1 MLRYLLTTKER
12 RMSIDLRVMATAL
25 SALFCT
31 TAQAVAPDAIDLPT
45 AQAQAQLLD
54 MLEKESLYRDRVDW
68 RAIRTRLK
76 AAQNE
81 PAEARAVLRQ
91 AIGRSSGGHG
101 AWISAKQLQAKA
113 ERLARANGTATVAQ
127 KATTAPAEAL
137 DPRIGRVEIEGY
149 SVMQGLTAHQ
159 QMKERAKRWQAIID
173 DQDNGS
179 RCGWIVDLRGN
190 TGGNMWPMLLGV
202 APLLRVTPSADENVG
217 SFAAAEGPS
226 LWQLTSSSVRLGDRV
241 RIDLGGPGY
250 LLKHPG
256 APVAVL
262 TGPRTASSGEAT
274 VLSFRGRPQ
283 TRSFGQP
290 TSGLSTANVM
300 RPLADGSALLLTT
313 SVMRDRTGR
322 GDGLKISPDQRTD
335 GDAATLA
342 AAQAWLLARPACAGH

>member
-1 MLRYLLTTKER
+1 
-12 RMSIDLRVMATAL
+12 MSIDRRVMATAL
-25 SALFCT
+25 GALFCT

-76 AAQNE
+76 AAQND
-81 PAEARAVLRQ
+81 PAEVRAVLRQ

-101 AWISAKQLQAKA
+101 TWISAKQLQAKA
-113 ERLARANGTATVAQ
+113 ERLGRANGAATAAP
-127 KATTAPAEAL
+127 KATTALAGAP
-137 DPRIGRVEIEGY
+137 DPRIGWVEIEGY
-149 SVMQGLTAHQ
+149 GVMQGPTAHQ

-179 RCGWIVDLRGN
+179 RCGWIVDLRDN
-190 TGGNMWPMLLGV
+190 TGGNMRPMLLGV

-217 SFAAAEGPS
+217 SFAAADGPS

-241 RIDLGGPGY
+241 RIDLGGPCY

-313 SVMRDRTGR
+313 SVMRDRDDR
-322 GDGLKISPDQRTD
+322 GDGLKIEPDQRVE
-335 GDAATLA
+335 GDAATVA
-342 AAQAWLLARPACAGH
+342 AAQAWLLAQPTCRGNRT